1 MRKPNHRWN
10 LDQENARLSVAFPEL
25 VMAVHS
31 DGSGIVTGRLSVAG
45 DIGYTVQLVVPI
57 EYPAREPILICKQD
71 EVPWE
76 IDRHVYEKNGVACLC
91 SRSETRI
98 HWPLGSDIT
107 DFVSKLVHPYFVG
120 QFYYDTHGSWPP
132 TGERSHG
139 KAGILETFRELLSE
153 LGSPSETQIERFLQ
167 LLARKNAPQ
176 GHESCPCGSGK
187 RSRNCHRNLM
197 LQLRSCIDP
206 RHAALDLKEAFGPK
220 VRSNLAV

>member
-10 LDQENARLSVAFPEL
+10 LDLEKARLSTAFPEL
-25 VMAVHS
+25 VMALHS
-31 DGSGIVTGRLSVAG
+31 DGSGIVTGRLRVAG
-45 DIGYTVQLVVPI
+45 DIGYTVQLFVPK
-57 EYPAREPILICKQD
+57 EYPAREPILICKPD
-71 EVPWE
+71 EVPWK

-98 HWPLGSDIT
+98 HWPWGSDIT
-107 DFVSKLVHPYFVG
+107 VFLTKLIHPFFIG

-139 KAGILETFRELLSE
+139 KEGILETFRELLSD

-167 LLARKNAPQ
+167 LLARKNEPK

-187 RSRNCHRNLM
+187 RLRDCHGDLM

-206 RHAALDLKEAFGPK
+206 RHAALDLKEAFWSKAG
-220 VRSNLAV
+220 SNSAV